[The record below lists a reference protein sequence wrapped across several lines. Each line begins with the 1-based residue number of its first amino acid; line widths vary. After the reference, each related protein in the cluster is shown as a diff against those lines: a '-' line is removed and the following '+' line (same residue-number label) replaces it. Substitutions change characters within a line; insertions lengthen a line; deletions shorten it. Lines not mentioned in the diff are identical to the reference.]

1 MSIFERVHELIKEQG
16 LNVKQ
21 LERECGLANATIRRW
36 ETQTPNI
43 ESVRKVAH
51 RLNVTI
57 DYLVNGGSPNAPA
70 APSCD
75 GVPLSSME
83 ADLVAMFRLLP
94 EEAKKEI
101 FDLTHFKYTRLGDGE
116 KSLSSGHIST
126 GATTKKA
133 APPRAVKLATE
144 PPDFLP
150 RYD

>member
-1 MSIFERVHELIKEQG
+1 MTIFERVHELIKEQG

-57 DYLVNGGSPNAPA
+57 DYLVNGSSPNTLTV
-70 APSCD
+70 PSCD
-75 GVPLSSME
+75 GIPLSSME

-116 KSLSSGHIST
+116 KESIFWTYFDESDDEKSGPAESREARDGT
-126 GATTKKA
+126 A
-133 APPRAVKLATE
+133 
-144 PPDFLP
+144 
-150 RYD
+150 

>member
-1 MSIFERVHELIKEQG
+1 MTIFERIHELIKEQG

-57 DYLVNGGSPNAPA
+57 DYLVNGSSSNTPA
-70 APSCD
+70 VPSCD
-75 GVPLSSME
+75 GIPLSSME

-116 KSLSSGHIST
+116 KESIFWTYFDESDDEKSGPAESREARDGT
-126 GATTKKA
+126 A
-133 APPRAVKLATE
+133 
-144 PPDFLP
+144 
-150 RYD
+150 

>member
-1 MSIFERVHELIKEQG
+1 MTIFERVHELIKEQG

-21 LERECGLANATIRRW
+21 LERECGLAIRRW

-57 DYLVNGGSPNAPA
+57 DYLVNGSSPNTPTV
-70 APSCD
+70 PSCD
-75 GVPLSSME
+75 GIPLSSME

-116 KSLSSGHIST
+116 KESIFWTYFDESDDEKSGPAESREARDGT
-126 GATTKKA
+126 A
-133 APPRAVKLATE
+133 
-144 PPDFLP
+144 
-150 RYD
+150 

>member
-57 DYLVNGGSPNAPA
+57 DYLVNGGNPNAPA

-116 KSLSSGHIST
+116 KESIFWTYFDGSDDEKSGPAESREARDGT
-126 GATTKKA
+126 A
-133 APPRAVKLATE
+133 
-144 PPDFLP
+144 
-150 RYD
+150 

>member
-57 DYLVNGGSPNAPA
+57 DYLVNGGSPNAPG

-116 KSLSSGHIST
+116 KESIFWTYFDGSDDEKSGPAESREARDGT
-126 GATTKKA
+126 A
-133 APPRAVKLATE
+133 
-144 PPDFLP
+144 
-150 RYD
+150 